1 MTKKKVVYDK
11 ENDIVTIQWGKLKG
25 DYIGWSEELNLGGVT
40 IIVDRNK
47 KGEVK
52 ALEIM

>member
-1 MTKKKVVYDK
+1 MTKKKVDYDK
-11 ENDIVTIQWGKLKG
+11 ENDIVFIQWGKLGKEH
-25 DYIGWSEELNLGGVT
+25 IGWSEELNLGGVT

-47 KGEVK
+47 KGKVK